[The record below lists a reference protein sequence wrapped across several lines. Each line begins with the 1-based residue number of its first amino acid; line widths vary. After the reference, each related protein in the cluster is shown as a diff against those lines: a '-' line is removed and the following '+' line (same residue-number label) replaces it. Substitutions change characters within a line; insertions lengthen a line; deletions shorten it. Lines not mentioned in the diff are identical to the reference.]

1 MRKKQL
7 HLAFYSLGLLFS
19 LATYAQTPLTLTGT
33 VRQSVTKDRVP
44 AVSVTI
50 KGTSIGTFT
59 DDHGNFKLVVSEQ
72 PPFVLVF
79 SSIGFETQEVKV
91 ASASSPVMVDFV
103 PASTLG
109 KEVVVS
115 ATRGAIRSLESPV
128 SIERIGA
135 TEAHQVPAPSFYDA
149 IANLKGVDMVTSSM
163 LFKTPGTRGFNGSG
177 NTRMNQF
184 VDGMDNQ
191 APGLNFS
198 VGNIVGLS
206 ELDIDNVEL
215 LPGASSA
222 LYGSGGMT
230 GTLLMTSKD
239 PFKYQ
244 GFSALY
250 KQGVNH
256 LGDANM
262 NAQPYYNVA
271 ARYAQAFDN
280 KFAFRI
286 SADYVKAK
294 DWTGTD
300 TRNFSPVTG
309 QILAGHDHT
318 GAPNYDGINVYGD
331 ESPYFNV
338 KTVFAGQSQLATANA
353 QSYAAKAQAAA
364 AAGNAALAA
373 QYQAAAMQYQAA
385 AQQTGTIAALT
396 PSASNVT
403 RTGYA
408 ESALT
413 DYNAYNAK
421 FSGGLFYK
429 LTPGTTISLTG
440 NYGVASTVYQGTDRY
455 SLKNVKIGQYK
466 AEVSGK
472 HFYVRAYTTQENAG
486 DSYDM
491 VAVATLMNEAYA
503 PTATVWAPT
512 YLQTYAGALA
522 QAYGA
527 GQSGQQAYLTA
538 SNAARAAADAN
549 RYQPGSAAFNQ
560 TFNTLKSQAIPYGGK
575 FNDQTN
581 LYVGEAM
588 YNFGDVEKTV
598 DVTVGASTREF
609 VLNSHGTIFADT
621 TGRININ
628 ETGAF
633 AQLQR
638 SFADDLLRLSVSG
651 RYDKNSNFSGRFT
664 PRATALLKVAKDNYI
679 RASFQTAYRFPT
691 TQNQFINLQ
700 TGSARLIGGLP
711 QFITAYGLN
720 DGSTYDTAQLN
731 NFKATSVP
739 PTAFQYKEFK
749 PETVASWELGYK
761 GVIDNKLLIDV
772 YGFYARYTNFIGL
785 TVLVKDPFPQ
795 GFTGPYVQN
804 SKNTFG
810 IYTNS
815 ANKVN
820 TVGAGIS
827 LEYKLP
833 NGFVASGNYAYNNIS
848 GNDNGQQTDFNTP
861 KNKFNL
867 SFANYT
873 IAKYYGF
880 NVTYRWQ
887 QEYLYQSS
895 FITGITPA
903 FGALDAQVS
912 MKTPHLTGSVIKI
925 GAANLLNT
933 YYRDAIGNANI
944 GGLYYISF
952 GYNIL

>member
-1 MRKKQL
+1 MRKI
-7 HLAFYSLGLLFS
+7 HLQQAVLSLLLLLSFSAFS
-19 LATYAQTPLTLTGT
+19 QT
-33 VRQSVTKDRVP
+33 SVTISGNVRHAVTDDRVP

-50 KGTSIGTFT
+50 KGTSVGTFT
-59 DDHGNFKLVVSEQ
+59 DDHGNFRLTTTQQ

-91 ASASSPVMVDFV
+91 ENAASGINIKLRPASS
-103 PASTLG
+103 LG
-109 KEVVVS
+109 REVVVS

-128 SIERIGA
+128 SIERMGA
-135 TEAHQVPAPSFYDA
+135 TTAHEVPAASFYDA
-149 IANLKGVDMVTSSM
+149 ICNLKGVDAVTSSL
-163 LFKTPGTRGFNGSG
+163 LFKTMGTRGFNGSG

-206 ELDIDNVEL
+206 ELDLDNVEL

-244 GFSALY
+244 GFSAEY
-250 KQGVNH
+250 KQGMNH

-262 NAQPYYNVA
+262 NAQPYYNVG
-271 ARYAQAFDN
+271 ARYAQAFND

-286 SADYVKAK
+286 SGDYTHAR
-294 DWTGTD
+294 DWTAND
-300 TRNFSPVTG
+300 TRNYVPLTG
-309 QILAGHDHT
+309 QLTGDRDHST
-318 GAPNYDGINVYGD
+318 NPAYDGVNVYGD
-331 ESPYFNV
+331 ESTYFNV
-338 KTVFAGQSQLATANA
+338 KNTFSSESQ
-353 QSYAAKAQAAA
+353 QYAAGAQAAA
-364 AAGNAALAA
+364 AAAA
-373 QYQAAAMQYQAA
+373 QAAAANNLLLAQQLQAQATQYQTLATE
-385 AQQTGTIAALT
+385 TGTVAALT
-396 PSASNVT
+396 PANSGVS

-408 ESALT
+408 ENGLT
-413 DYNAYNAK
+413 NYQAYNFK
-421 FSGGLFYK
+421 VSGGLYYK
-429 LTPGTTISLTG
+429 LTPNTTASLTG
-440 NYGVASTVYQGTDRY
+440 NFGQASTVYQGTDRY
-455 SLKNVKIGQYK
+455 SLKDVKIGQYK

-486 DSYDM
+486 NSYDM
-491 VAVATLMNEAYA
+491 VAVATLLNEVWA
-503 PTATVWAPT
+503 PTATAWAPT
-512 YLQTYAGALA
+512 YLTTYAGALQ

-527 GQSGQQAYLTA
+527 GQTGNQAYLTA

-549 RYQPGSAAFNQ
+549 RFNPGTAAFA
-560 TFNTLKSQAIPYGGK
+560 KSADSLEKLAIPHGGK

-581 LYVGEAM
+581 LYVGDAM

-598 DVTVGASTREF
+598 DVTVGAQTREF

-628 ETGAF
+628 ESGAF
-633 AQLQR
+633 AQVQR
-638 SFADDLLRLSVSG
+638 AFFDDFLKLSVSG
-651 RYDKNSNFSGRFT
+651 RYDKNSNFKGRFT
-664 PRATALLKVAKDNYI
+664 PRATALFKVAKDNYI

-711 QFITAYGLN
+711 QFISFYNLN
-720 DGSTYDTAQLN
+720 DGNTYDTATLN
-731 NFKATSVP
+731 KAAATGSA
-739 PTAFQYKEFK
+739 PTPYQYQTFK

-761 GVIDNKLLIDV
+761 GVIADKLLIDA

-785 TVLVKDPFPQ
+785 TVLIKDPVFGP
-795 GFTGPYVQN
+795 TGITNQTAA
-804 SKNTFG
+804 NTFG

-815 ANKVN
+815 TSKVN
-820 TVGAGIS
+820 TEGLGVSLDYRLPAGFIA
-827 LEYKLP
+827 
-833 NGFVASGNYAYNNIS
+833 GVNYAYNHIS
-848 GNDNGQQTDFNTP
+848 NASNGQQTDFNTP
-861 KNKFNL
+861 NNKFNI

-873 IAKYYGF
+873 ICKYYGF

-895 FITGITPA
+895 FITGTTPA
-903 FGALDAQVS
+903 FGTLDAQIS
-912 MKTPHLTGSVIKI
+912 MKIPHMTSSIIKI
-925 GAANLLNT
+925 GATNLLNK
-933 YYRDAIGNANI
+933 YYVDAIGNANI
-944 GGLYYISF
+944 GGLYYVSF

>member
-1 MRKKQL
+1 MRKTQL
-7 HLAFYSLGLLFS
+7 QHAVLILLMLLSLSAFS
-19 LATYAQTPLTLTGT
+19 QTSITISGN
-33 VRQSVTKDRVP
+33 VRHAVTDDRVP

-50 KGTSIGTFT
+50 KGTSIGTYT
-59 DDHGNFKLVVSEQ
+59 DDHGNFRLTTGQQ

-79 SSIGFETQEVKV
+79 SSIGFETQEVRV
-91 ASASSPVMVDFV
+91 ENAGAGVDIKLR

-109 KEVVVS
+109 REVVVS

-128 SIERIGA
+128 SIERMGA
-135 TEAHQVPAPSFYDA
+135 TTAHEVPAATFYDA
-149 IANLKGVDMVTSSM
+149 IANLKGVDAVTSSL
-163 LFKTPGTRGFNGSG
+163 LFKTMGTRGFNGSG

-206 ELDIDNVEL
+206 ELDLDNVEL

-230 GTLLMTSKD
+230 GTILMTSKD

-244 GFSALY
+244 GFSAEY

-256 LGDANM
+256 VGDASM
-262 NAQPYYNVA
+262 NAKPYYNVG
-271 ARYAQAFDN
+271 ARYAQAFNN

-286 SADYVKAK
+286 SGDYTKAT
-294 DWTGTD
+294 DWTASD
-300 TRNFSPVTG
+300 TRNYVPLTGQVTG
-309 QILAGHDHT
+309 DRDHST
-318 GAPNYDGINVYGD
+318 NPAYDGVNVYGD
-331 ESPYFNV
+331 ESGYFNV
-338 KTVFAGQSQLATANA
+338 KNIFTQESQ
-353 QSYAAKAQAAA
+353 QYAAGAQQAAA
-364 AAGNAALAA
+364 AAAAAQAAGNSALAA
-373 QYQAAAMQYQAA
+373 QYQAQATQYQTLAT
-385 AQQTGTIAALT
+385 QTGEVGALT
-396 PSASNVT
+396 PANSNVS

-413 DYNAYNAK
+413 NYSAYNFK
-421 FSGGLFYK
+421 VSGGLYYK
-429 LTPGTTISLTG
+429 VSPGTTLSLTG
-440 NYGVASTVYQGTDRY
+440 NFGQASTLYQGTDRY

-466 AEVSGK
+466 AEISGK

-491 VAVATLMNEAYA
+491 VAVATLLNEAYA
-503 PTATVWAPT
+503 PTASTWAPN
-512 YLQTYAGALA
+512 YLGAYALA
-522 QAYGA
+522 LQQAYGA
-527 GQSGQQAYLTA
+527 GQTGNQLYLTA
-538 SNAARAAADAN
+538 SNAARAYADQN
-549 RYQPGSAAFNQ
+549 RLQPGTTGFNT
-560 TFNTLKSQAIPYGGK
+560 TFNTLTKTAIPNGGK

-581 LYVGEAM
+581 LYVGDAM

-598 DVTVGASTREF
+598 DVTVGAQTREF

-621 TGRININ
+621 AGRININ

-633 AQLQR
+633 AQVQR
-638 SFADDLLRLSVSG
+638 AFLDDFIKLSVSG
-651 RYDKNSNFSGRFT
+651 RYDKNSNFKGRFT
-664 PRATALLKVAKDNYI
+664 PRATALFKVAKDNYI

-711 QFITAYGLN
+711 QFISYYGLN
-720 DGSTYDTAQLN
+720 DGNTYDTATLN
-731 NFKATSVP
+731 HLSTGGALTP
-739 PTAFQYKEFK
+739 YQYQTFK
-749 PETVASWELGYK
+749 PESVASWELGYK
-761 GVIDNKLLIDV
+761 GVIADKLLIDA

-785 TVLVKDPFPQ
+785 TVLIKDPTF
-795 GFTGPYVQN
+795 GPSGVTNQTAA
-804 SKNTFG
+804 NTFG
-810 IYTNS
+810 LYTNS
-815 ANKVN
+815 STHVN

-827 LEYKLP
+827 LDYRLP
-833 NGFVASGNYAYNNIS
+833 QGFIAGVNYAYNNIS
-848 GNDNGQQTDFNTP
+848 NSSNGQQTDFNTP
-861 KNKFNL
+861 KNKFNV

-903 FGALDAQVS
+903 FGTLDAQIS
-912 MKTPHLTGSVIKI
+912 MKIPHLSGSLIKI
-925 GAANLLNT
+925 GASNLLNK
-933 YYRDAIGNANI
+933 YYVDAIGNANI
-944 GGLYYISF
+944 GGLYYVSF
-952 GYNIL
+952 GYNVL

>member
-1 MRKKQL
+1 MRKNLLQ
-7 HLAFYSLGLLFS
+7 LAFYCFASLLS
-19 LATYAQTPLTLTGT
+19 LTTYSQTPLILAGT
-33 VRQSVTKDRVP
+33 VRQSATKERVP
-44 AVSVTI
+44 AVSVTL

-59 DDHGNFKLVVSEQ
+59 DDHGNFKLAVARQ

-79 SSIGFETQEVKV
+79 SSIGFETQEVSV
-91 ASASSPVMVDFV
+91 ASASSPVTVDFV

-135 TEAHQVPAPSFYDA
+135 TEAHEVPAASFYDA
-149 IANLKGVDMVTSSM
+149 IANLKGVDMITSSM

-256 LGDANM
+256 LGDATM
-262 NAQPYYNVA
+262 NAQPYYNLA
-271 ARYAQAFDN
+271 ARYAQAFNN

-300 TRNFSPVTG
+300 TRNFSPSTG
-309 QILAGHDHT
+309 QILPGHDHS
-318 GAPNYDGINVYGD
+318 GAPDYDGINVYGD
-331 ESPYFNV
+331 ESAYFNV
-338 KTVFAGQSQLATANA
+338 KTVFSGQSAQAATAATQAAAAA
-353 QSYAAKAQAAA
+353 QQAA

-373 QYQAAAMQYQAA
+373 QYAAQAQQYKTL
-385 AQQTGTIAALT
+385 AQQTGTVAALT
-396 PSASNVT
+396 PNSSNVT

-466 AEVSGK
+466 AEISGK

-491 VAVATLMNEAYA
+491 VAVATLLNETYS
-503 PTATVWAPT
+503 PTAKTWAPT
-512 YLQTYAGALA
+512 YLGTYAQALA

-549 RYQPGSAAFNQ
+549 RLQPGTDAFNQ
-560 TFNTLKSQAIPYGGK
+560 AFNTLKSQAIPYGGK

-581 LYVGEAM
+581 LYVGEGM

-621 TGRININ
+621 AGRIKIN

-638 SFADDLLRLSVSG
+638 SFADDLLKLSLSG
-651 RYDKNSNFSGRFT
+651 RYDKNSNFKGRFT
-664 PRATALLKVAKDNYI
+664 PRATALFKVAKDNYI

-691 TQNQFINLQ
+691 TQNQYINLQ

-711 QFITAYGLN
+711 QFISAYGLN
-720 DGSTYDTAQLN
+720 DGGTYDTATLN
-731 NFKATSVP
+731 AYKATGQLGP
-739 PTAFQYKEFK
+739 AYQYKEFK

-761 GVIDNKLLIDV
+761 GVIENKLLIDV
-772 YGFYARYTNFIGL
+772 YGFYAQYTNFIGL
-785 TVLVKDPFPQ
+785 TVLIKDPLTP
-795 GFTGPYVQN
+795 GFVQN
-804 SKNTFG
+804 GSNTFG
-810 IYTNS
+810 LYTNS
-815 ANKVN
+815 ANTVK

-867 SFANYT
+867 SLANYS

-903 FGALDAQVS
+903 FGTLDAQIS
-912 MKTPHLTGSVIKI
+912 MKIPHMTSSVIKI
-925 GAANLLNT
+925 GATNLLNN

-944 GGLYYISF
+944 GGLYYVSF

>member
-1 MRKKQL
+1 MRKNRLQSAFCC
-7 HLAFYSLGLLFS
+7 LALFFS
-19 LATYAQTPLTLTGT
+19 LATYSQTPLTLTGT
-33 VRQSVTKDRVP
+33 VHQSMTKDRVP
-44 AVSVTI
+44 AVSVTV
-50 KGTSIGTFT
+50 KGTSIGTYT
-59 DDHGNFKLVVSEQ
+59 DDHGNFKLVVAQQ

-79 SSIGFETQEVKV
+79 SSIGFATQEVNV
-91 ASASSPVMVDFV
+91 TSMSAPVMVDFV
-103 PASTLG
+103 PASSLG
-109 KEVVVS
+109 KEVVIS
-115 ATRGAIRSLESPV
+115 ATRGAIRRLESPV

-135 TEAHQVPAPSFYDA
+135 TDAHQVPAPSFYDA
-149 IANLKGVDMVTSSM
+149 IANLKGVDMVTSSL

-206 ELDIDNVEL
+206 ELDVDNVEL

-256 LGDANM
+256 LGDATM

-271 ARYAQAFDN
+271 ARYAQAFNN

-300 TRNFSPVTG
+300 TRNFYPTTG
-309 QILAGHDHT
+309 QILPGHDHS
-318 GAPNYDGINVYGD
+318 GATDYNGINVYGD
-331 ESPYFNV
+331 ESAYFNV
-338 KTVFAGQSQLATANA
+338 KTQLTSASN
-353 QSYAAKAQAAA
+353 QYAAA
-364 AAGNAALAA
+364 AAQFAAAGDAANAAK
-373 QYQAAAMQYQAA
+373 YQALAVGAGQAA
-385 AQQTGTIAALT
+385 FLT
-396 PSASNVT
+396 PTNSNVT

-413 DYNAYNAK
+413 NYDAYNAK

-440 NYGVASTVYQGTDRY
+440 NYGVASTVYTGTDRY
-455 SLKNVKIGQYK
+455 SLRNVKIGQYK
-466 AEVSGK
+466 AEISGK

-503 PTATVWAPT
+503 PTASTWAPT
-512 YLQTYAGALA
+512 YLNTYAGALQ
-522 QAYGA
+522 QAYLA
-527 GQSGQQAYLTA
+527 GQSGQTAYLTA

-549 RYQPGSAAFNQ
+549 RLQPGTAAFNSA
-560 TFNTLKSQAIPYGGK
+560 FNTLKSQAIPNGGK

-581 LYVGEAM
+581 LYVGEGM
-588 YNFGDVEKTV
+588 YNFGDVQKTV

-609 VLNSHGTIFADT
+609 VLNSHGTIFSDT
-621 TGRININ
+621 AGRININ

-638 SFADDLLRLSVSG
+638 SFADDLLKLSVSG
-651 RYDKNSNFSGRFT
+651 RYDKNSNFKGRFT

-720 DGSTYDTAQLN
+720 DGATYDTATLN
-731 NFKATSVP
+731 AYKATGHLG
-739 PTAFQYKEFK
+739 AAYQYKEFK

-761 GVIDNKLLIDV
+761 GVIAEKLLIDV
-772 YGFYARYTNFIGL
+772 YGFYAQYTNFIGL
-785 TVLVKDPFPQ
+785 TALVKDPFV
-795 GFTGPYVQN
+795 TGSYVQN
-804 SKNTFG
+804 AANTFG
-810 IYTNS
+810 LYTNS
-815 ANKVN
+815 ANKVK
-820 TVGAGIS
+820 TVGAGFS

-848 GNDNGQQTDFNTP
+848 GNDNSQQTDFNTP

-867 SFANYT
+867 TFANYT
-873 IAKYYGF
+873 IAKVYGF

-887 QEYLYQSS
+887 QSYLYQSS
-895 FITGITPA
+895 FITGTTPA
-903 FGALDAQVS
+903 FGTLDAQIG
-912 MKTPHLTGSVIKI
+912 MKLPHMTSSVIKI
-925 GAANLLNT
+925 GATNLLNK

>member
-1 MRKKQL
+1 MRKNLLQV
-7 HLAFYSLGLLFS
+7 AFYCFVSLFS
-19 LATYAQTPLTLTGT
+19 LTTYSQAPPTLSGT
-33 VRQSVTKDRVP
+33 VRQSVSKDRVP

-59 DDHGNFKLVVSEQ
+59 DDHGNFKLTVAQQ

-79 SSIGFETQEVKV
+79 SSIGYETQEVNV
-91 ASASSPVMVDFV
+91 ASMSTPLTVDFV

-135 TEAHQVPAPSFYDA
+135 LEAHEVPAPSFYDA
-149 IANLKGVDMVTSSM
+149 IANLKGVDMITSSM

-244 GFSALY
+244 GFSAIY
-250 KQGVNH
+250 KQGMNH
-256 LGDANM
+256 LGDATM
-262 NAQPYYNVA
+262 NVQPYYNVA
-271 ARYAQAFDN
+271 ARYAKAFNN

-286 SADYVKAK
+286 SADYIKAK

-300 TRNFSPVTG
+300 TRNFNPTTG
-309 QILAGHDHT
+309 QIMPGHDHSA
-318 GAPNYDGINVYGD
+318 APDYDGINVYGD
-331 ESPYFNV
+331 ESAYFNV
-338 KTVFAGQSQLATANA
+338 KTVFSGQSAQAANA
-353 QSYAAKAQAAA
+353 ATQAAA
-364 AAGNAALAA
+364 AAQQAAAAGNLALAA
-373 QYQAAAMQYQAA
+373 QYAAQAKQYQTLAV
-385 AQQTGTIAALT
+385 QTGTVAALT
-396 PSASNVT
+396 PTSSNVT

-429 LTPGTTISLTG
+429 LNPGMTISLTG

-466 AEVSGK
+466 AELSGR

-491 VAVATLMNEAYA
+491 VAVATLMNETYA

-512 YLQTYAGALA
+512 YLGAYA
-522 QAYGA
+522 QALGSYYGQ
-527 GQSGQQAYLTA
+527 GLRDQQLYLAA
-538 SNAARAAADAN
+538 SNAARTAADAN
-549 RYQPGSAAFNQ
+549 RLQPGTDAFNNA
-560 TFNTLKSQAIPYGGK
+560 FNTLKTQAIPKGGK

-581 LYVGEAM
+581 LYVGEGM
-588 YNFGDVEKTV
+588 YNFGDVENTV

-609 VLNSHGTIFADT
+609 VLNSHGTIFSDT
-621 TGRININ
+621 AGRININ

-638 SFADDLLRLSVSG
+638 AFADDLIKLSLSG
-651 RYDKNSNFSGRFT
+651 RYDKNSNFKGRFT

-691 TQNQFINLQ
+691 TQNQYINLQ

-711 QFITAYGLN
+711 EFISAYGLN
-720 DGSTYDTAQLN
+720 DGSTYDTATLN
-731 NFKATSVP
+731 AYKATGHLG
-739 PTAFQYKEFK
+739 AAYQYKEFK

-761 GVIDNKLLIDV
+761 GVIGNKLLIDV
-772 YGFYARYTNFIGL
+772 YGFYAQYTDFIGL
-785 TVLVKDPFPQ
+785 TVLVKDPFA
-795 GFTGPYVQN
+795 TGSYVQN
-804 SKNTFG
+804 ASNTFG
-810 IYTNS
+810 LYTNS
-815 ANKVN
+815 SNTVK
-820 TVGAGIS
+820 TVGAGFS

-848 GNDNGQQTDFNTP
+848 GNDNSQQTDFNTP

-867 SFANYT
+867 SLANYS
-873 IAKYYGF
+873 IAKIYGF

-903 FGALDAQVS
+903 FGTLDAQIS
-912 MKTPHLTGSVIKI
+912 MKLPNMKSSVIKI
-925 GAANLLNT
+925 GATNLLNK